1 MRKMRQKRYDSS
13 ALIVSGG
20 RDTPPKSLGGFS
32 HQEHI
37 TGSEQF
43 PCACVTAFS
52 HTSLFLE
59 RFLARILNLINS
71 TNQSVKPTDLKIT
84 FVAF

>member
-1 MRKMRQKRYDSS
+1 MILQLEQYP
-13 ALIVSGG
+13 GG
-20 RDTPPKSLGGFS
+20 GILHPKGVRLGGFS